1 MNLHCAVDLGKVA
14 VGDLVRGLVA
24 DTDLETSRA
33 PVNELNGSLGL
44 KGSNGTVDVLGDD
57 ITTVEQASSHVL
69 AVTGVALHHLVVGLE
84 ARHGDL
90 HDRVGLVRS
99 LGSRDH
105 RCVRNEREVDTG
117 VRNQVGLELVEVD
130 VQRTIET
137 KGGGDG
143 GDNWRLMLA
152 GIFL

>member
-1 MNLHCAVDLGKVA
+1 
-14 VGDLVRGLVA
+14 
-24 DTDLETSRA
+24 
-33 PVNELNGSLGL
+33 
-44 KGSNGTVDVLGDD
+44 
-57 ITTVEQASSHVL
+57 
-69 AVTGVALHHLVVGLE
+69 
-84 ARHGDL
+84 
-90 HDRVGLVRS
+90 
-99 LGSRDH
+99 
-105 RCVRNEREVDTG
+105 VDTG